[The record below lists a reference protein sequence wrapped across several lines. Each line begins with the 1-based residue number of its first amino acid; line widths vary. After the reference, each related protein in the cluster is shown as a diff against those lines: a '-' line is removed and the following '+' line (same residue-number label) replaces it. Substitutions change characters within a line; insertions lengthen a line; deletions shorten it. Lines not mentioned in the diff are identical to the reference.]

1 MIITF
6 KTCHIFFTM
15 QIRCIQY
22 TLCTKYHDRALG
34 TIGTCRESVLAR
46 PKELKLQSNSA
57 HGQSINKSTLTV
69 FVRLSLKKKD
79 K

>member
-1 MIITF
+1 
-6 KTCHIFFTM
+6 M

-22 TLCTKYHDRALG
+22 TLCTMYHDRALG

-69 FVRLSLKKKD
+69 FVRLSFKKKD